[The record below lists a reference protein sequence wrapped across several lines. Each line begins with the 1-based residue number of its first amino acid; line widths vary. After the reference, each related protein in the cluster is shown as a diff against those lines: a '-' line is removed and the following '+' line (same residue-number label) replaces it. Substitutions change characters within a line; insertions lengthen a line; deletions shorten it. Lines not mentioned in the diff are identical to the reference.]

1 MGVEIGCVPS
11 GLGCQKGVP
20 EEEEFDLRKRR
31 GKCLKYKQW
40 PASGRTKTW
49 SCLTYSGVG
58 RAWVWLPSAPHLRA
72 DSGLSGAQLSG
83 QAAEAIRRVRCV
95 EVGVT
100 WEASWRR
107 RHT

>member
-1 MGVEIGCVPS
+1 MAALYTP
-11 GLGCQKGVP
+11 P
-20 EEEEFDLRKRR
+20 E
-31 GKCLKYKQW
+31 GWLK
-40 PASGRTKTW
+40 S
-49 SCLTYSGVG
+49 
-58 RAWVWLPSAPHLRA
+58 LPG
-72 DSGLSGAQLSG
+72 GLSGAQLSG